1 LSNRKKIKLFVG
13 GVKLKTIEEIEKFDF
28 VTLEMSE
35 EQKEFV
41 SALKLITDGKENF
54 GAEILKGLY
63 SVSQDLSLRSGCA
76 KILFELYFTKSEW
89 QQLEMLGLLDDQSID
104 KSNRLI
110 AKACSQFEQTTFS
123 YLNNHICIPMI
134 LSISGSPTIEVMI
147 NGNRK
152 CFWLDTGA
160 GMTVISNS
168 IVRDCEIN
176 IMKEEELEV
185 GNSTNQ
191 NFRTD
196 LAIIDS
202 IVIQDL
208 RIHNHP
214 TLVLANELL
223 TIQNPETKEMMKI
236 DGIIGW
242 DIIQHI
248 FLEIDYGRKQVVI
261 QKPKQKDGVENNL
274 FFCGYPILKVKG
286 QNQVPLYFGLDTGAN
301 KSHYGQPLLSKI
313 NDLKIEK
320 RMILSGGLG
329 DVKER
334 ALNSIENLIVYLNEN
349 QAIHLHN
356 VREML
361 TDLATFF
368 KLDGVFGSDIAKD
381 GRLVID
387 YTNRR
392 FELVKEKNKM

>member
-1 LSNRKKIKLFVG
+1 
-13 GVKLKTIEEIEKFDF
+13 
-28 VTLEMSE
+28 
-35 EQKEFV
+35 
-41 SALKLITDGKENF
+41 
-54 GAEILKGLY
+54 
-63 SVSQDLSLRSGCA
+63 
-76 KILFELYFTKSEW
+76 
-89 QQLEMLGLLDDQSID
+89 
-104 KSNRLI
+104 
-110 AKACSQFEQTTFS
+110 
-123 YLNNHICIPMI
+123 
-134 LSISGSPTIEVMI
+134 
-147 NGNRK
+147 
-152 CFWLDTGA
+152 
-160 GMTVISNS
+160 
-168 IVRDCEIN
+168 
-176 IMKEEELEV
+176 
-185 GNSTNQ
+185 
-191 NFRTD
+191 
-196 LAIIDS
+196 
-202 IVIQDL
+202 
-208 RIHNHP
+208 
-214 TLVLANELL
+214 
-223 TIQNPETKEMMKI
+223 
-236 DGIIGW
+236 
-242 DIIQHI
+242 
-248 FLEIDYGRKQVVI
+248 
-261 QKPKQKDGVENNL
+261 VENNL